1 MDHLYK
7 IIIGLILFVVSSII
21 AYLFKMRQL
30 YVASPKLYRHAPV
43 SSSGSLCEIIVY
55 NKGNQS
61 EENIKVNFDPDL
73 KIELLASNSNDI
85 TLDGFTLNV
94 DRLHKGCEVSV
105 MLLIE
110 KGTFDSSKITSI
122 SSKATNGKVCK
133 KVEDVPDNYAHI
145 FLLIVFLIAII
156 PSFIGSIHL
165 YEKIKLS
172 YIEKKLELLHNIGW
186 SNLERYNDSDL
197 IKDYKNQEFPIRLE
211 GREKQKNGDS
221 LLKFSIYN
229 KTALPMKVSVDLYG
243 SKQFNLD
250 YYKNIE
256 VSPMSKDWFV
266 IKEPSPTLNN
276 NNPKLQ
282 FSIITNNDYI
292 FNIIYSPKVD
302 D

>member
-105 MLLIE
+105 MLLL
-110 KGTFDSSKITSI
+110 
-122 SSKATNGKVCK
+122 K
-133 KVEDVPDNYAHI
+133 KVPLIVQKSLPSLQKPQTAKFVKKLRMSQTTMHI
-145 FLLIVFLIAII
+145 FF
-156 PSFIGSIHL
+156 
-165 YEKIKLS
+165 Y
-172 YIEKKLELLHNIGW
+172 
-186 SNLERYNDSDL
+186 
-197 IKDYKNQEFPIRLE
+197 
-211 GREKQKNGDS
+211 
-221 LLKFSIYN
+221 
-229 KTALPMKVSVDLYG
+229 
-243 SKQFNLD
+243 
-250 YYKNIE
+250 
-256 VSPMSKDWFV
+256 
-266 IKEPSPTLNN
+266 
-276 NNPKLQ
+276 
-282 FSIITNNDYI
+282 
-292 FNIIYSPKVD
+292 
-302 D
+302 